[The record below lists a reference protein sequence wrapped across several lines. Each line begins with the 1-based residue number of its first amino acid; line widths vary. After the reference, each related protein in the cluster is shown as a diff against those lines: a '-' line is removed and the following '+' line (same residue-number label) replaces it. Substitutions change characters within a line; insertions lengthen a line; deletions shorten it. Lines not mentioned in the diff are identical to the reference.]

1 MLLYNIYFEVSAFA
15 FLIVLNMYIRLQ
27 YPSESPSNRL
37 FKRLALVL
45 LLAVTLDVTT
55 AITISYA
62 LYVPIWLNVVLNT
75 MYFIADVV
83 LEYQFVLYCTY
94 VTFGDVNKSIIPKI
108 SLAASI
114 LCLVVLALN
123 IFTGWV
129 FSFDETG
136 YVHGP
141 IYLMVYI
148 VPIALLFITCGMMLY
163 NFPRFTTR
171 QRISIILYIAA
182 LTSGPIVQMLLPHIL
197 FFLFT
202 ISIGLL
208 LLMFA
213 LETPD
218 FQTLNRTMEELRT
231 TRDEA
236 EEAMAAAQTANQAK
250 NDFLSGM
257 SHEIRTPINAI
268 LGYNEMVLRETNNAE
283 IAKYSTNVQNAGK
296 TLLNMIS
303 DMMDYTEMETGSF
316 RIESTSYSSASMLS
330 DIASYSRYSAKKKEI
345 TLRLDFDPE
354 IPRTLRGDSV
364 RITRIFNNLISNA
377 VKYTDAGSI
386 EVSVRWE
393 PSDNGKGFL
402 KAFVSDTGIGM
413 REEDISRISLSF
425 LRLEKK
431 RNQNIQ
437 GIGLGLT
444 IVTRLLAM
452 MGSSLEIDSEYGRGT
467 KMSFRLEQDVTDPEP
482 LGDTVP
488 TEAPP
493 EKPGKPDYSAPGVRI
508 LAADDNTMNLE
519 LYRASLKEIQA
530 QTDTAENGM
539 EALELISKNSYDL
552 ILLDHM
558 MPVMDGMDTL
568 KTIKKQNLCPNVPII
583 VITANAVSGEK
594 NVYLNAGFDDYLSKP
609 VSSKQLWSTVKKY
622 LPAGMI
628 RPEDSEP
635 AAAVHPNRTVDR
647 LSEFL
652 DTAKALQYCCESEE
666 LYLEIVGTYLEED
679 KTEMITRYCR
689 ENDLEN
695 YRIQVHA
702 LKSSS
707 RTIGANALSEKAFAL
722 ETAARGGDA
731 DYIAQN
737 TEPVLKEY
745 SEIMERIRKVV
756 NSSEGGDLDCGSCD
770 ILCVDGD
777 AMYRLLEERI
787 LRDRFGKVSTVPS
800 SAEALVYLRENS
812 AGAVLLDPDLD
823 GTDGYSLLNQLKADE
838 ALSNI
843 PVVIFTSDNSSES
856 EVRYLRAGASDYLTK
871 PASGDV
877 LTERLRKA
885 ISCSPASSS
894 AESAEIGETA
904 QILS

>member
-1 MLLYNIYFEVSAFA
+1 MLYNINYEVSAAA

-27 YPSESPSNRL
+27 YTSESPSNRH
-37 FKRLALVL
+37 FKRLAAVL
-45 LLAVTLDVTT
+45 LLAVLLDIAT
-55 AITISYA
+55 AVTISFA
-62 LYVPIWLNVVLNT
+62 TSVPIWLNIALNT
-75 MYFIADVV
+75 IYFTVDVL
-83 LEYQFVLYCTY
+83 LEFQFVLYCTC
-94 VTFGDVNKSIIPKI
+94 VTFGDVKNHII
-108 SLAASI
+108 SI
-114 LCLVVLALN
+114 LSGIVSVVCLLVLIIN

-129 FSFDETG
+129 FTFDETG

-141 IYLMVYI
+141 IYLMVYF
-148 VPIALLFITCGMMLY
+148 VPISEFLLTSGIMLS
-163 NFPRFTTR
+163 NFPRFRTK
-171 QRISIILYIAA
+171 QRISIILYILAMTA
-182 LTSGPIVQMLLPHIL
+182 GPVVQIMFPDIL
-197 FFLFT
+197 FFLYT
-202 ISIGLL
+202 ISIALL

-218 FQTLNRTMEELRT
+218 FQALNRTMEELRT

-250 NDFLSGM
+250 NEFLSGM

-268 LGYNEMVLRETNNAE
+268 LGYNEMVLRETSDAE
-283 IAKYSTNVQNAGK
+283 ITKYSINVQNAGK

-316 RIESTSYSSASMLS
+316 RIESTNYSSASMLS

-345 TLRLDFDPE
+345 TLRIEFDPA
-354 IPRTLRGDSV
+354 IPRTLQGDSV
-364 RITRIFNNLISNA
+364 RITRIFNNLVSNA

-386 EVSVRWE
+386 DISVRWE
-393 PSDNGKGFL
+393 PSDADRGFL
-402 KAFVSDTGIGM
+402 KVFVSDTGIGM
-413 REEDISRISLSF
+413 REEDIARISSSF
-425 LRLEKK
+425 VRLDKK

-444 IVTRLLAM
+444 IVTRLLTM

-467 KMSFRLEQDVTDPEP
+467 KMSFLLEQGVIDPEP

-488 TEAPP
+488 VDVPLEQ
-493 EKPGKPDYSAPGVRI
+493 PGKPGYSAPGIRI

-539 EALELISKNSYDL
+539 EALELINKNHYDL

-594 NVYLNAGFDDYLSKP
+594 SVYLNAGFDDYLSKP

-622 LPAGMI
+622 LPAEMI
-628 RPEDSEP
+628 QPENNI
-635 AAAVHPNRTVDR
+635 AADTGVHSRSAVER

-652 DTAKALQYCCESEE
+652 DVKMGLQYCCENED

-679 KTEMITRYCR
+679 KTELITKYLR
-689 ENDLEN
+689 ENDLQN

-707 RTIGANALSEKAFAL
+707 KTIGANALSEKAFEL
-722 ETAARGGDA
+722 ETAAREGNVDLISA
-731 DYIAQN
+731 N
-737 TEPVLKEY
+737 TMPVLEEY
-745 SEIMERIRKVV
+745 AAIMKQIRTVLGRSNKLSVQDH
-756 NSSEGGDLDCGSCD
+756 ESCD
-770 ILCVDGD
+770 ILCVDGNT
-777 AMYRLLEERI
+777 MYRCLEEHI
-787 LRDRFGKVSTVPS
+787 LSRSFGKVSTVQS
-800 SAEALVYLRENS
+800 GAEALVYLHENS

-823 GTDGYSLLNQLKADE
+823 GMDGYSLLNQIKSDE
-838 ALSNI
+838 TLSRI
-843 PVVIFTSDNSSES
+843 PVVIFTADSSSES

-871 PASGDV
+871 PTVGEV

-885 ISCSPASSS
+885 ICSEAASSS
-894 AESAEIGETA
+894 GDLDET
-904 QILS
+904 QILSQ